1 MRTLLPGLLTIL
13 VLSVSTLNAQ
23 AGNPAGASDTTTLRQ
38 QFDDMLR
45 VSNRYQQ
52 FRVVRQD
59 FLNAFIVNVEDSI
72 RVYTKEIDQL
82 NGTIASQRTQIE
94 GLTTDVQERDGN
106 ITALTDEKDSMSLLG
121 MSLSKAT
128 YATVMWATIL
138 GLLAL
143 CVFAFLRMKVA
154 LASARE
160 ARENSNQL
168 SDDLAKAKKRRLEVE
183 QDLGRKLQDEI
194 NKNRNR

>member
-1 MRTLLPGLLTIL
+1 MRTLLPGLLTLL
-13 VLSVSTLNAQ
+13 VFSVSALNAQ

-38 QFDDMLR
+38 QYDDMLR

-59 FLNAFIVNVEDSI
+59 FLNAFID
-72 RVYTKEIDQL
+72 
-82 NGTIASQRTQIE
+82 
-94 GLTTDVQERDGN
+94 
-106 ITALTDEKDSMSLLG
+106 MSLLG

-128 YATVMWATIL
+128 YATIMWAAII

-154 LASARE
+154 LSSARE
-160 ARENSNQL
+160 ARENSDKL
-168 SDDLAKAKKRRLEVE
+168 SGDLAKAKKRRLEVE

>member
-1 MRTLLPGLLTIL
+1 MRILLLGLLT
-13 VLSVSTLNAQ
+13 VLTFSTANLNAQ
-23 AGNPAGASDTTTLRQ
+23 AGNPARASDTTSLQ
-38 QFDDMLR
+38 QQYDDMLR

-59 FLNAFIVNVEDSI
+59 FLNAFIKNVGDSI
-72 RVYTKEIDQL
+72 QNYTNEIGQL
-82 NGTIASQRTQIE
+82 NGTIGSQRTQIE
-94 GLTTDVQERDGN
+94 DLTADVKERDGN
-106 ITALTDEKDSMSLLG
+106 ISSLTDEKDSMSLLG

-128 YATVMWATIL
+128 YATIMWAAIF

-154 LASARE
+154 LSGARD
-160 ARENSNQL
+160 ARENSDQL
-168 SDDLAKAKKRRLEVE
+168 SNELAKAKKRRLEVE